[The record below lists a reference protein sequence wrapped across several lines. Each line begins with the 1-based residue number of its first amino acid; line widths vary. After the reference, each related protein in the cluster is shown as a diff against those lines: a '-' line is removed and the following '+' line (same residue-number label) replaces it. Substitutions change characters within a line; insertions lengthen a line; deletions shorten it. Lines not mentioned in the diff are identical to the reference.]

1 MYHSIA
7 LGAIV
12 LLTSVT
18 SWADR
23 APTEEETIAPL
34 VMKQNCWDG
43 IIRFIME
50 DRRFEVDDAV
60 CGDGNFYHL
69 EFDAGLRL
77 IEKRMVRLPYCKTLA
92 CE

>member
-1 MYHSIA
+1 
-7 LGAIV
+7 LPGGV
-12 LLTSVT
+12 
-18 SWADR
+18 
-23 APTEEETIAPL
+23 
-34 VMKQNCWDG
+34 
-43 IIRFIME
+43 IRFIME
-50 DRRFEVDDAV
+50 NRRFEVEDAV